1 MGEFLLVLLWFVLGI
16 VTAYLC
22 YRLAIAKGRDPKGWV
37 VLGFL
42 VPVLGLIALALVPRS
57 SGGARA

>member
-1 MGEFLLVLLWFVLGI
+1 VGDFLLVLLWFVLG
-16 VTAYLC
+16 VATACLC

-37 VLGFL
+37 VFGFL
-42 VPVLGLIALALVPRS
+42 VPVVGLIALALVPRS